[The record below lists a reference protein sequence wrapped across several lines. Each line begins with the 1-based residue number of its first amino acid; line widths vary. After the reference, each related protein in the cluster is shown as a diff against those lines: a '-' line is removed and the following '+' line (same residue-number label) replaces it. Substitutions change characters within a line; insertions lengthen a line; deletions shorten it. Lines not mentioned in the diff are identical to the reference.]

1 MRIFI
6 AIPIPEEAKNFLE
19 EFTGRLKQANADVKW
34 VEKENLH
41 FTLRFLGEVEEE
53 KIPLVEQSISSLANF
68 RAFQAETGT
77 LGVFPSPSSPRV
89 IWIGLKRGEREM
101 LDVAKALNRALREQG
116 FPPEDK
122 PFQAHLTI
130 GRVRSSR
137 NLSSLKKLLAEIP
150 PPVKEFPV
158 NEVCLFKSTL
168 TPAGPIYDLLYNL
181 SLK

>member
-6 AIPIPEEAKNFLE
+6 AIPIPEETQNFLE
-19 EFTGRLKQANADVKW
+19 EFTARLKQADADVKW
-34 VEKENLH
+34 VERENLH

-53 KIPLVEQSISSLANF
+53 KIPLVKQSISSLANF
-68 RAFQAETGT
+68 RAFQAEIGT
-77 LGVFPSPSSPRV
+77 LGAFPSPSSPRV
-89 IWIGLKRGEREM
+89 IWIGLKKGEREM
-101 LDVAKALNRALREQG
+101 LDVAKALNGALKEQG

-137 NLSSLKKLLAEIP
+137 NLSSLKRLLAEVP

-168 TPAGPIYDLLYNL
+168 TPRGPIYDPLYKL
-181 SLK
+181 PLK